1 MHMKRTLFARL
12 PVCLVVFCLTLC
24 TGSGS
29 MAQPLTLSP
38 EEQAFILQHPEI
50 VLAGGSSFEPFL
62 IRNKDG
68 TISGYDVDVIN
79 LINERTG
86 LNITFELGLWKTVQ
100 QKADNRELDGLST
113 AGIVDSRLALYNN
126 SIPYVR
132 FTSMVFVR
140 KGNPAGIYSPRD
152 FDGKRVALQEGNRLF
167 EQLLSSLPGSME
179 RIYYPRIN
187 DLLRAVI
194 AGEADFTILDESS
207 LYVAGKIGLK
217 NFIETV
223 FPVGPPFDL
232 VFSLRNDWPELVSIV
247 NKGLSSFS
255 EKEKMTLRN
264 RWFGA
269 LDRDT
274 AKKDRTVVLTGKEK
288 DFIHAHPTIRVA
300 TQLDWPPFD
309 FNDSGKATGL
319 AMDLVAILAQ
329 RVGLQVDY
337 VQKYT
342 WPEQVELFKNKK
354 IDVLP
359 VTYIN
364 HEISAFT
371 LYTEPYYRGKL
382 GVFIN
387 TDASHLEVDLR
398 GKKVGIRA
406 LYGSR
411 PLINEKMKGAVIVA
425 LNSNIDLVRQLATN
439 KLDAI
444 IGNPFVFYQLAR
456 EYQFSNIQLS
466 SFVEMN
472 QAEQRMISLHIGVRK
487 DWPIL
492 HQIMQKTLASVA
504 VSELETLKKKWAD
517 VAIMK
522 RTNWKV
528 IVQTACVVALLLLVL
543 IWHNRSLKATVAKK
557 TLELNVLNENLESTV
572 QDRTRELVAVNT
584 ALNETIGEL
593 KTLRGII
600 PICASCKKIR
610 DDSGSW
616 NMLEAYITKHSLA
629 EFSHGIC
636 PDCVEKLYPDIDMSE
651 D

>member
-1 MHMKRTLFARL
+1 
-12 PVCLVVFCLTLC
+12 
-24 TGSGS
+24 
-29 MAQPLTLSP
+29 
-38 EEQAFILQHPEI
+38 
-50 VLAGGSSFEPFL
+50 
-62 IRNKDG
+62 
-68 TISGYDVDVIN
+68 
-79 LINERTG
+79 
-86 LNITFELGLWKTVQ
+86 
-100 QKADNRELDGLST
+100 
-113 AGIVDSRLALYNN
+113 
-126 SIPYVR
+126 
-132 FTSMVFVR
+132 
-140 KGNPAGIYSPRD
+140 
-152 FDGKRVALQEGNRLF
+152 
-167 EQLLSSLPGSME
+167 
-179 RIYYPRIN
+179 
-187 DLLRAVI
+187 
-194 AGEADFTILDESS
+194 
-207 LYVAGKIGLK
+207 
-217 NFIETV
+217 
-223 FPVGPPFDL
+223 
-232 VFSLRNDWPELVSIV
+232 
-247 NKGLSSFS
+247 
-255 EKEKMTLRN
+255 
-264 RWFGA
+264 
-269 LDRDT
+269 
-274 AKKDRTVVLTGKEK
+274 
-288 DFIHAHPTIRVA
+288 
-300 TQLDWPPFD
+300 
-309 FNDSGKATGL
+309 
-319 AMDLVAILAQ
+319 
-329 RVGLQVDY
+329 
-337 VQKYT
+337 
-342 WPEQVELFKNKK
+342 
-354 IDVLP
+354 
-359 VTYIN
+359 
-364 HEISAFT
+364 
-371 LYTEPYYRGKL
+371 
-382 GVFIN
+382 
-387 TDASHLEVDLR
+387 
-398 GKKVGIRA
+398 
-406 LYGSR
+406 
-411 PLINEKMKGAVIVA
+411 MKGAVIVA

-504 VSELETLKKKWAD
+504 DSELQTLKKKWAD